1 MDFVILDLEWNATYS
16 KRSKKFVNE
25 IIEFGAVRFNDKLN
39 ITDEFS
45 MLIKPQIGKKISDK
59 VQELTHITTDVISD
73 ATSTFNHVFSKF
85 KKFAENSVLLSWGTA
100 DILALI
106 ENNKYY
112 NKKSTLPFLE
122 KYMDL
127 QYYCENQL
135 GLYNPAKQMGLV
147 NAASLVGV
155 QFEENSL
162 HRALED
168 SKLSFECFK
177 ALYKKSELSK
187 FIKIADAEFYKE
199 VTFKN
204 TWLTDLNS
212 PLIDKSTL
220 YVCCGICNKKAK
232 QLTKWEARNK
242 SFRAVFYCSNCH
254 KKLTGAIKYKL
265 KYSGVEVKRN
275 VSFIN
280 QNTNNQENTT
290 Q

>member
-112 NKKSTLPFLE
+112 NKKSTLPFW
-122 KYMDL
+122 KSIWI
-127 QYYCENQL
+127 CSITV
-135 GLYNPAKQMGLV
+135 KI
-147 NAASLVGV
+147 SLVYII
-155 QFEENSL
+155 
-162 HRALED
+162 R
-168 SKLSFECFK
+168 
-177 ALYKKSELSK
+177 
-187 FIKIADAEFYKE
+187 
-199 VTFKN
+199 
-204 TWLTDLNS
+204 LNRW
-212 PLIDKSTL
+212 
-220 YVCCGICNKKAK
+220 G
-232 QLTKWEARNK
+232 
-242 SFRAVFYCSNCH
+242 
-254 KKLTGAIKYKL
+254 
-265 KYSGVEVKRN
+265 
-275 VSFIN
+275 
-280 QNTNNQENTT
+280 
-290 Q
+290 